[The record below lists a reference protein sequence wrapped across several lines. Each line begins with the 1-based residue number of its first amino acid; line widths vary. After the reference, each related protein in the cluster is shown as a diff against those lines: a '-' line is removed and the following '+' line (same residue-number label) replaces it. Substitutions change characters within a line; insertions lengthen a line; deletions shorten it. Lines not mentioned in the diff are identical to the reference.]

1 MFVVPHAHTH
11 THALTLIIAH
21 TVTENTETHGRA
33 GGLILLKKVKADV
46 FSKKTV
52 CERSGQSSVL
62 SMLPEKSIKD
72 LF

>member
-46 FSKKTV
+46 FPKKSA
-52 CERSGQSSVL
+52 CERSGQSSAKHA
-62 SMLPEKSIKD
+62 P
-72 LF
+72 